1 VFDTIGHEKE
11 PFWDLFVK
19 KMEKA
24 KASMPVMIEAFIYE
38 MARSDKSN
46 FHLRGFRS
54 GIGLF
59 MIAVG
64 LCKRCIS
71 PKGLASERILSAFP
85 EVLKEIHQ
93 IPHDNS

>member
-1 VFDTIGHEKE
+1 
-11 PFWDLFVK
+11 
-19 KMEKA
+19 MEKI
-24 KASMPVMIEAFIYE
+24 KASMPVTIDAFIYE

-64 LCKRCIS
+64 LCKRYIS
-71 PKGLASERILSAFP
+71 PKGLTPKRILDAFP
-85 EVLKEIHQ
+85 EVLMEIHK
-93 IPHDNS
+93 IPHDNN